1 MSNTTSPT
9 NNVNKNRIMG
19 VLFLLFLIVLS
30 VGYFYTKNKNANI
43 DQSTMSNASS
53 SASTAT
59 ENTLPEQGRLSL
71 KDFEGLSLLD
81 GSTFSTK
88 NYEGKK
94 VVINFWASWC
104 PTCRSEMPELQ
115 SFYEKNKDNEKIA
128 FLSVNLTD
136 GKRETAEKAI
146 AYLNEENFTFPTLSD
161 PSYQA
166 FSKLN
171 LNALPITVILEENG
185 QAAPL
190 FTYQNTPFYAHF
202 GAITEKMLEDYLSG
216 MEKQGA

>member
-1 MSNTTSPT
+1 MSHTTSTT
-9 NNVNKNRIMG
+9 NTVNKNRILG
-19 VLFLLFLIVLS
+19 ALLVLFLLILCI
-30 VGYFYTKNKNANI
+30 GYFYNKQKNSNVSQNTI
-43 DQSTMSNASS
+43 SNASES
-53 SASTAT
+53 QTT

>member
-1 MSNTTSPT
+1 MSHTTSTT
-9 NNVNKNRIMG
+9 NTVNKNRIIG
-19 VLFLLFLIVLS
+19 ALLVLFLLILCI
-30 VGYFYTKNKNANI
+30 GYFYNKQKNSNVSQNAI
-43 DQSTMSNASS
+43 SNASES
-53 SASTAT
+53 QTT
-59 ENTLPEQGRLSL
+59 ENTLPEQSRLSL
-71 KDFEGLSLLD
+71 QDLEGLTLLD
-81 GSTFSTK
+81 GSSFSSK
-88 NYEGKK
+88 DYEGKK

-115 SFYEKNKDNEKIA
+115 SFYEKNKDNENIA

-136 GKRETAEKAI
+136 GKRETLEKAL
-146 AYLNEENFTFPTLSD
+146 AYLQEENFSFPTLSD
-161 PSYQA
+161 PNYQA

-171 LNALPITVILEENG
+171 LNALPITVILEEDG

-216 MEKQGA
+216 MESQGA